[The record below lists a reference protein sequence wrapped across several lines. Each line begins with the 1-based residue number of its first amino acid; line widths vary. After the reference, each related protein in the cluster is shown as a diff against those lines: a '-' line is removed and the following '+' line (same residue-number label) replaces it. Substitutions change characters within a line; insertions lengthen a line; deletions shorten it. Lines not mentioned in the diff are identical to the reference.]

1 MSVREHYQ
9 GAIGRVLCKL
19 GIAPPTFR
27 QPIIFHRDT
36 ELATA
41 LRYTAWYCHRVD
53 SVKHYRNKLYFDTL
67 RQLRPAGSKLSHI
80 DISCGTGPFS
90 WAFLD
95 WATSNNSFNYR
106 QVGLYGIDRSP
117 AMILAARMIRD
128 ELANTLPEYP
138 LLHYYHDAKSLLSDF
153 RKTRHPNADSIITL
167 GHILVQSHTS
177 DDIRDITEI
186 IVQVRKLTDPTRQ
199 CLLATVDAWTR
210 TDALRE
216 GWDLL
221 LQSLRDSDT
230 PCTPWAMP
238 KTYFNNPNNVKLATL

>member
-80 DISCGTGPFS
+80 DIGCGSGPFS

-95 WATSNNSFNYR
+95 WAAAWDIDYR
-106 QVGLYGIDRSP
+106 QVRLFGVDRCP
-117 AMILAARMIRD
+117 TMLQAAQMIR
-128 ELANTLPEYP
+128 EEMMQSLTIYPP
-138 LLHYYHDAKSLLSDF
+138 LLYHSDVKSLLSDL
-153 RKTRHPNADSIITL
+153 KTSLHPHADSVITMGYVL
-167 GHILVQSHTS
+167 IQSQTS
-177 DDIRDITEI
+177 KDIKDFTEI
-186 IVQVRKLTDPTRQ
+186 IAQVRKLTDPTRQ